1 MKKIGE
7 VATLLNVSIDTLRY
21 YEKIDLLNDVER
33 NHSGTRLY
41 SQADIAKIQFIK
53 QAKKMNFS
61 LDEVKQLLQFRADP
75 SHVKPQIREM
85 ATQKLAAINANITAL
100 TELRDQMQRLIQACQ
115 TSGDSCP
122 IIDQLNQGAKK

>member
-85 ATQKLAAINANITAL
+85 AAQKLAAINANITAL

-115 TSGDSCP
+115 TSDDSCP
-122 IIDQLNQGAKK
+122 IIDQLNQGSKK